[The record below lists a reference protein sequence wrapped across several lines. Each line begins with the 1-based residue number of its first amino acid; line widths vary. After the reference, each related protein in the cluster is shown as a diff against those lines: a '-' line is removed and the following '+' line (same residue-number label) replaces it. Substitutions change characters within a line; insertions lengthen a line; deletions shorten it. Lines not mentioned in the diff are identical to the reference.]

1 MLCSECKNRESCE
14 RAGIPLNDMI
24 SAMVGMCALQDLH
37 ALSITHSREL
47 SPKRK
52 GWKVEEVLHHI
63 QQTYND
69 CPYCQCEAC

>member
-1 MLCSECKNRESCE
+1 MLCDECKNRESCK
-14 RAGIPLNDMI
+14 RAGIPLQDMI

-47 SPKRK
+47 TTR
-52 GWKVEEVLHHI
+52 GGLRIEEILDHI
-63 QQTYND
+63 QRTYGQ